1 MGPVKHKE
9 VTMRGNWLRRNGR
22 WAVLAALL
30 ILSLGLAGCQAQTAG
45 LYAVGSSMVTA
56 SVVSAEQ
63 AKLEANK
70 AFIEEYFAALNQD
83 KSAATV
89 DKYVTDEVLKH
100 HIEMFEA
107 SFPGYQLKA
116 EKMIA
121 EGDEV
126 FVLATCTG
134 VHEGELS
141 GIAPTGKSIE
151 LPLVL
156 TYHIVDGKIIDH
168 LMLFDQVTLLQ
179 QLGVMPAQ

>member
-1 MGPVKHKE
+1 MQAF
-9 VTMRGNWLRRNGR
+9 WLREKWG
-22 WAVLAALL
+22 WVLLTVLL
-30 ILSLGLAGCQAQTAG
+30 ILSMGIAGCQMQLPG
-45 LYAVGSSMVTA
+45 LIAVGDSMMTTSA
-56 SVVSAEQ
+56 VSAEQ

-83 KSAATV
+83 KTAATV
-89 DKYVTDEVLKH
+89 DKYVADEVLKH

-134 VHEGELS
+134 VHSGDMA
-141 GIAPTGKSIE
+141 GIAPTGKAIE
-151 LPLVL
+151 LPIAL
-156 TYHIVDGKIIDH
+156 TYKIVDGKIIDH

-179 QLGVMPAQ
+179 QLGVMPTQ

>member
-1 MGPVKHKE
+1 MQAF
-9 VTMRGNWLRRNGR
+9 WLREKWG
-22 WAVLAALL
+22 WVLLTVLL
-30 ILSLGLAGCQAQTAG
+30 ILSMGMAGSQMQLPGLI
-45 LYAVGSSMVTA
+45 AVGDSMMTT

-63 AKLEANK
+63 AKLAANK

-89 DKYVTDEVLKH
+89 DNFVADEVLKH

-134 VHEGELS
+134 VHNGDMA
-141 GIAPTGKSIE
+141 GIAPTGKAIE
-151 LPLVL
+151 LPIAL
-156 TYHIVDGKIIDH
+156 TYKIVDGKIVDH
-168 LMLFDQVTLLQ
+168 LMLFDQMTLLQ